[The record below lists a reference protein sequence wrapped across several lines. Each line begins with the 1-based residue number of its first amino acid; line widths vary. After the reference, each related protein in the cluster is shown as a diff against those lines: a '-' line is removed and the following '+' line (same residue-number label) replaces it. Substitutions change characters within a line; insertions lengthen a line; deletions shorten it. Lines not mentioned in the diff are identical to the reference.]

1 MKFLRKIL
9 ENSGVLY
16 LPLDKDLA
24 LFLGLEK
31 GTEVEIQDEEGK
43 KGKYA
48 SFWKK
53 QEEEKQKE

>member
-24 LFLGLEK
+24 LYLELEK
-31 GTEVEIQDEEGK
+31 GTTVEIQDEEGK

-48 SFWKK
+48 SFYKK
-53 QEEEKQKE
+53 QEEKQQA

>member
-1 MKFLRKIL
+1 MRFLRKVSD
-9 ENSGVLY
+9 NNGVLY

-24 LFLGLEK
+24 IHLGLQK

-43 KGKYA
+43 HGKYA

-53 QEEEKQKE
+53 QQEEE

>member
-1 MKFLRKIL
+1 MRFVRKVGD
-9 ENSGVLY
+9 NNGVLHI
-16 LPLDKDLA
+16 PLDKDLA
-24 LFLGLEK
+24 LYLGLEK

-53 QEEEKQKE
+53 KGRSQK